1 MRRDPDRGV
10 CWTPTD
16 FIAIV
21 ALLLGCLLLIV
32 APSETAVLIVI
43 TIIAFYFG
51 HAKGRLT

>member
-1 MRRDPDRGV
+1 MRRDPDEGI

-21 ALLLGCLLLIV
+21 ALLLGCFLLIV
-32 APSETAVLIVI
+32 APSETAIIIVV

-51 HAKGRLT
+51 HAKARLT